1 MTAGLIFICGYPGN
15 KADSAFIQNLAVSF
29 TLSGKVLNKRR
40 MDVYPNSK
48 AKCIR
53 LLRQFGDDGHEKED
67 TMLLSIVVS
76 DASYTMVSISHVIV
90 L

>member
-1 MTAGLIFICGYPGN
+1 MN
-15 KADSAFIQNLAVSF
+15 
-29 TLSGKVLNKRR
+29 GKVLNKRR